1 MENVMQYVTYALIA
15 VGVLAFFVSLITQVI
30 KETAPL
36 KIIPTNLVALV
47 ISLIVTILAVFILCQ
62 ILAMKLWW
70 YYIVGAVVAAFIV
83 YMVATGGWERITE
96 IWRRTR
102 YKEEWKEWE

>member
-36 KIIPTNLVALV
+36 KVITTNLVALAV
-47 ISLIVTILAVFILCQ
+47 SLIVMMLAVIILCQ
-62 ILAMKLWW
+62 VMAMKLWW

-96 IWRRTR
+96 IWQRTR
-102 YKEEWKEWE
+102 YKESK

>member
-36 KIIPTNLVALV
+36 KVIPTNLVALAV
-47 ISLIVTILAVFILCQ
+47 SLIVTMLAVIILCQ
-62 ILAMKLWW
+62 VMAMKLWW

-96 IWRRTR
+96 IWQRTR
-102 YKEEWKEWE
+102 YKESK

>member
-30 KETAPL
+30 KETTPL
-36 KIIPTNLVALV
+36 KTVPTNLVALTV
-47 ISLIVTILAVFILCQ
+47 SLIVTMLAVIILCQ
-62 ILAMKLWW
+62 VLAMKIWW

-96 IWRRTR
+96 IWQRTR
-102 YKEEWKEWE
+102 YKESK